1 MKPKKTDQLERFKQA
16 ARESGAN
23 MGKRE
28 FSRVLGKILK
38 PKPKPDK
45 SRPSKS

>member
-28 FSRVLGKILK
+28 FSRLLGKIAKAK
-38 PKPKPDK
+38 PKKPERKK
-45 SRPSKS
+45 SSS

>member
-28 FSRVLGKILK
+28 FSRLLGKIAKAK
-38 PKPKPDK
+38 PKPERKK
-45 SRPSKS
+45 SSS